1 MFPIFPGADRVRM
14 RESREG
20 ENRRNGEDG
29 GGDAAATAVP
39 TSVVL
44 RPTLGLAR
52 RTDGGRRFDLACY
65 SASRAGL
72 RQMRFIYTTGKGKS
86 MRDGDRYG

>member
-29 GGDAAATAVP
+29 GGDAAAKAAAVP

-52 RTDGGRRFDLACY
+52 RTE
-65 SASRAGL
+65 
-72 RQMRFIYTTGKGKS
+72 
-86 MRDGDRYG
+86 DGDSTSPVTPRQGPD